1 MKYVF
6 GGRAGRAGRGE
17 GREKLRS
24 LKLGVDE
31 KLIKGGVDSGINVR
45 LILVR
50 LTSWDTVLL
59 VSVFNIVFVLIL

>member
-1 MKYVF
+1 MSS
-6 GGRAGRAGRGE
+6 GGERGARAAGRGR
-17 GREKLRS
+17 GKLRS

-50 LTSWDTVLL
+50 LTSWDTVYWYRF
-59 VSVFNIVFVLIL
+59 SILCLF